1 MSRLVPG
8 VLVIW
13 NESKYYLLDFVGLHK
28 VILRNQ
34 VTKESEVAPVNELK
48 VLSENES
55 PIRQDLPLVLDGDWQ
70 KAWDKYLLIQPLL
83 DLEKNE
89 RTLEQVEEV
98 AKKAKKNVATI
109 YRWLNKLEETGRVST
124 LLRKPR
130 NDIKKSRLESRTQ
143 ELVDDAIAKFYMT
156 NQRRSISE
164 TCLEVQRLCFEKEV
178 AAPHPNTI
186 RNRIQELSEK
196 DVVSARFGSKVAREK
211 FQPIRGSFPGA
222 DFPLAVV
229 QMDHTPVDLILVDDK
244 DRLPIGRPYLTIAID
259 CFSRMITGFYITL
272 EAPSALS
279 VGLCVSHSMMMKE
292 IWLAKFGIATP
303 WPIWGKMRKIYVD
316 NAKEFRGAML
326 ERACQE
332 HGIILE
338 HRPKGLPN
346 YGGHVERAFRTF
358 MSKTHSVSGTTFS
371 DVQQKKN
378 YNSEKMASMTLS
390 EFEHWFTVF
399 IVQVY
404 HQKSHQG
411 ISDIPPIKLYEQAI
425 LGTENSP
432 GIGLPIPIRDEEK
445 LRLDFMPYVE
455 RTIQEYGVLI
465 DNVHYYSDVLRAWIH
480 ARDEQN
486 VKLKRK
492 FIFARD
498 PRDISV
504 VYFLDPHAKNY
515 VAIPYR
521 DISRPIISLWE
532 LRAVVKRLEESEG
545 LQPNE
550 DLIFDGIKRM
560 REIEA
565 LSIQKTRDAKVARR
579 NKQRKVAWN
588 KPIHKEQKAMVEKMD
603 NTYDQ
608 YVGYPIDKITPFDE
622 IEENL

>member
-1 MSRLVPG
+1 MNRLIPG
-8 VLVIW
+8 TIITW
-13 NESKYYLLDFVGLHK
+13 NHVEYYLLDFVGLNK
-28 VILRNQ
+28 AILRNKITNQ
-34 VTKESEVAPVNELK
+34 SAIAPINELK
-48 VLSENES
+48 ISNESENL
-55 PIRQDLPLVLDGDWQ
+55 IRQDLPLVSDVDWQ
-70 KAWDKYLLIQPLL
+70 KAWDKYLLIKPLL

-89 RTLEQVEEV
+89 RTLEQVENV

-130 NDIKKSRLESRTQ
+130 NDIKKSRLENKTQ
-143 ELVDDAIAKFYMT
+143 EFIDDVISKFYLT
-156 NQRRSISE
+156 SQRRSIAE
-164 TCLEVQRLCFEKEV
+164 TCLEVQRLCFENEIV
-178 AAPHPNTI
+178 APHPNTI

-196 DVVSARFGSKVAREK
+196 DVVSARFGSKIAREK

-272 EAPSALS
+272 EAPGALS
-279 VGLCVSHSMMMKE
+279 VGLCISHSIMTKDL
-292 IWLAKFGIATP
+292 WLAKFGISTP

-316 NAKEFRGAML
+316 NAKEFRGVML

-371 DVQQKKN
+371 NVQHKNN

-390 EFEHWFTVF
+390 EFEHWFTIF

-404 HQKSHQG
+404 HQKSHKG

-432 GIGLPIPIRDEEK
+432 GIGLPIPINNEEK

-465 DNVHYYSDVLRAWIH
+465 DNIHYYSDVLRVWIH

-486 VKLKRK
+486 SKLKRK

-504 VYFLDPHAKNY
+504 VYFLDPHSKNY
-515 VAIPYR
+515 VAVPYR
-521 DISRPIISLWE
+521 DISRPPISLWE
-532 LRAVVKRLEESEG
+532 LKAVIKRLEENEG

-550 DLIFDGIKRM
+550 ELIFDGIKRM
-560 REIEA
+560 REIEVLA
-565 LSIQKTRDAKVARR
+565 IQKTKDAKTARR

-588 KPIHKEQKAMVEKMD
+588 KPIHKEETNIEKMD
-603 NTYDQ
+603 NEYDQ
-608 YVGYPIDKITPFDE
+608 YVGYPADQIKPFDE

>member
-1 MSRLVPG
+1 MSRLMPG
-8 VLVIW
+8 TIVTW
-13 NESKYYLLDFVGLHK
+13 NHVEYYLLDFVGLNK
-28 VILRNQ
+28 AILRNKITNQ
-34 VTKESEVAPVNELK
+34 SDIAPINELK
-48 VLSENES
+48 ISNECES
-55 PIRQDLPLVLDGDWQ
+55 QIRQDLPLVSDADWQ
-70 KAWDKYLLIQPLL
+70 KAWDKYLLIKPLL

-89 RTLEQVEEV
+89 RTLEQVESV
-98 AKKAKKNVATI
+98 ATKAKKNVATI

-130 NDIKKSRLESRTQ
+130 NDIKKSRLESKTQ
-143 ELVDDAIAKFYMT
+143 EFVDDVISKFYLT
-156 NQRRSISE
+156 SQRRSVAE
-164 TCLEVQRLCFEKEV
+164 TCLEVQRLCFENEIV
-178 AAPHPNTI
+178 APHSNTI

-196 DVVSARFGSKVAREK
+196 DVVSARFGSKIAREK

-272 EAPSALS
+272 EAPGALS
-279 VGLCVSHSMMMKE
+279 VGLCISHSIMTKD

-316 NAKEFRGAML
+316 NAKEFRGVML

-371 DVQQKKN
+371 NVQHKN
-378 YNSEKMASMTLS
+378 NYDSEKMASMTLS
-390 EFEHWFTVF
+390 EFEHWFTIF

-404 HQKSHQG
+404 HQKSHKG
-411 ISDIPPIKLYEQAI
+411 ISDIPPIKIYEQAI

-432 GIGLPIPIRDEEK
+432 GIGLPIPINNEEK

-465 DNVHYYSDVLRAWIH
+465 DNIHYYSDVLRVWIH

-486 VKLKRK
+486 SKLKRK

-504 VYFLDPHAKNY
+504 VYFLDPYSKNY
-515 VAIPYR
+515 VSIPYR
-521 DISRPIISLWE
+521 DISRPPISLWE
-532 LRAVVKRLEESEG
+532 LKAVIKRLEENEG

-550 DLIFDGIKRM
+550 ELIFDGIKRM
-560 REIEA
+560 REIEVLA
-565 LSIQKTRDAKVARR
+565 IQKTKDAKAARR

-588 KPIHKEQKAMVEKMD
+588 KPIHKEKTNIEKMD
-603 NTYDQ
+603 KEYDQ
-608 YVGYPIDKITPFDE
+608 YVGYPVDQIKPFDE

>member
-1 MSRLVPG
+1 MSRLIPG
-8 VLVIW
+8 TVVTW
-13 NESKYYLLDFVGLHK
+13 NHVEYYLLDFVGLNK
-28 VILRNQ
+28 AILRNKITNQ
-34 VTKESEVAPVNELK
+34 SDIAPINELK
-48 VLSENES
+48 ISNECES
-55 PIRQDLPLVLDGDWQ
+55 QIRQDLPLVSDADWQ
-70 KAWDKYLLIQPLL
+70 KAWDKYLLIKPLL

-89 RTLEQVEEV
+89 RTLEQVESV
-98 AKKAKKNVATI
+98 ATKAKKNVATI

-130 NDIKKSRLESRTQ
+130 NDIKKSRLESKTQ
-143 ELVDDAIAKFYMT
+143 EFVDDVISKFYLT
-156 NQRRSISE
+156 SQRRSVAE
-164 TCLEVQRLCFEKEV
+164 TCLEVQRLCFENEIV
-178 AAPHPNTI
+178 APHPNTI

-196 DVVSARFGSKVAREK
+196 DVVSARFGSKIAREK

-272 EAPSALS
+272 EAPGALS
-279 VGLCVSHSMMMKE
+279 VGLCISHSIMTKD

-316 NAKEFRGAML
+316 NAKEFRGVML

-371 DVQQKKN
+371 NVQHKN
-378 YNSEKMASMTLS
+378 NYDSEKMASMTLS
-390 EFEHWFTVF
+390 EFEHWFTIF

-404 HQKSHQG
+404 HQKSHKG

-432 GIGLPIPIRDEEK
+432 GIGLPTPINNEDK

-465 DNVHYYSDVLRAWIH
+465 DNIHYYSDVLRVWIH

-486 VKLKRK
+486 SKLKRK

-504 VYFLDPHAKNY
+504 VYFLDPHSKNY
-515 VAIPYR
+515 VSIPYR
-521 DISRPIISLWE
+521 DISRPPISLWE
-532 LRAVVKRLEESEG
+532 LKAVIKRLEENQG

-550 DLIFDGIKRM
+550 ELIFDGIKRM
-560 REIEA
+560 REIEVLA
-565 LSIQKTRDAKVARR
+565 IQKTKNAKAARR

-588 KPIHKEQKAMVEKMD
+588 KPIHKEEMNIEKMD
-603 NTYDQ
+603 KEYDQ
-608 YVGYPIDKITPFDE
+608 YVGYPADQITPFDE